1 MADVRWESARPVL
14 GSSDLERSKAF
25 WCGLLGFGVLVE
37 RDGYDLLRAG
47 DAEVALE
54 RQERPTPTE
63 ILLHVHGIDRVFER
77 CDAAGLVLQPLHTHE
92 SARRDF
98 VCKDPDGHRVR
109 IADPVR
115 HGARVAWVDLT
126 VEDATT
132 SRDFWA
138 KVVGFDA
145 AEPVDM
151 GGWSDFNL
159 TADNRPVAGICHRRG
174 INANLPPVWLVYFA
188 VDDLGTAL
196 AEVEA
201 NGGRV
206 LEQRGAKMAVV
217 AGPSGAVAALYQA

>member
-25 WCGLLGFGVLVE
+25 WCGLLGFGVAVE
-37 RDGYDLLRAG
+37 REGYDLLRAG
-47 DAEVALE
+47 EAEVALE
-54 RQERPTPTE
+54 RVARPVPTE

-77 CDAAGLVLQPLHTHE
+77 CAAAGVVAQALHTHD

-98 VCKDPDGHRVR
+98 VALDPDGHRVR

-138 KVVGFDA
+138 RVVGFDG
-145 AEPVDM
+145 AEPVEM
-151 GGWSDFNL
+151 GGYADFTL
-159 TADNRPVAGICHRRG
+159 TRDNRPVAGVCHRRG
-174 INANLPPVWLVYFA
+174 VNANLPPVWLVYFS
-188 VDDLGTAL
+188 VDDLPAAL
-196 AEVEA
+196 AEVQTH
-201 NGGRV
+201 GGRV
-206 LEQRGAKMAVV
+206 LERRGPMAVV
-217 AGPSGAVAALYQA
+217 ADPSGAVAALYQA